1 MLTYHKTTEEE
12 KERITAWQ
20 YTGEYAIYNT
30 APYAE
35 QKARGVG
42 FANPKNNFYSFL
54 EDGALVGFIN
64 LYEEPTEVFFGIGV
78 RPEPVRQRL
87 WLADDAGSVR
97 AVGEALSGEI
107 SLFGGQNVERESRS
121 VL

>member
-12 KERITAWQ
+12 KEAITAWQ

-42 FANPKNNFYSFL
+42 FANPKNNFYSFWKM
-54 EDGALVGFIN
+54 A
-64 LYEEPTEVFFGIGV
+64 
-78 RPEPVRQRL
+78 RL
-87 WLADDAGSVR
+87 S
-97 AVGEALSGEI
+97 ALSI
-107 SLFGGQNVERESRS
+107 YMKSQPRSSSESACARTCAAEAS
-121 VL
+121 AGR

>member
-12 KERITAWQ
+12 KKAITAWQ

-42 FANPKNNFYSFL
+42 FANPKTTFIRFWKTARLS
-54 EDGALVGFIN
+54 ASSICMKSKRRSSLVSAC
-64 LYEEPTEVFFGIGV
+64 V
-78 RPEPVRQRL
+78 RTR
-87 WLADDAGSVR
+87 AAGDTASK
-97 AVGEALSGEI
+97 
-107 SLFGGQNVERESRS
+107 
-121 VL
+121 

>member
-12 KERITAWQ
+12 KEAITAWQ

-42 FANPKNNFYSFL
+42 FANPGVIRFPFEKTAFFHQDSLLLRVNQTFPQTTEELKERAAGVHQNSVDWILKNDY
-54 EDGALVGFIN
+54 
-64 LYEEPTEVFFGIGV
+64 
-78 RPEPVRQRL
+78 
-87 WLADDAGSVR
+87 
-97 AVGEALSGEI
+97 
-107 SLFGGQNVERESRS
+107 NV
-121 VL
+121 

>member
-12 KERITAWQ
+12 KEAITAWQ

-42 FANPKNNFYSFL
+42 FANPKNRGLLRNRCPP
-54 EDGALVGFIN
+54 G
-64 LYEEPTEVFFGIGV
+64 
-78 RPEPVRQRL
+78 PVRQRL